1 MELKDIFSKR
11 LRNARLMRGLSM
23 QQLCVMM
30 NDIVTKQSVSK
41 YERGESMPDSTILIA
56 LCKALNISPDYLFR
70 ENRSALNNV
79 HYRKLTRLSAKEEK
93 SINLMVEDTIERI
106 NEIEDI
112 CGIERH
118 FDASSFTCQV
128 KSLNDVFCAATKLR
142 TDWNIGNA
150 AITNV
155 INILETNGII
165 VVEVEASDAFSGLNG
180 TLENGT
186 PVIVVNKQMSTERK
200 RFTALH
206 ELGHALLHFSEDMD
220 EKMEEQYCNIFANE
234 VLKPRQTF
242 LQSIGEK
249 RHDIALVELKN
260 LQSEFGIS
268 VDALMYKARY
278 LDVISENRYTT
289 YWKKKNFDSNFKSQV
304 EKSIID
310 DEHCTRFEN
319 LIYRALSSGLITES
333 KAAVLLNKTTEE
345 VWRYY
350 IGGYQIAEK
359 WLKDRKG
366 TKLDLNAIIHY
377 SNILYVLA
385 QTIYLSKEIDKIY
398 I

>member
-41 YERGESMPDSTILIA
+41 YERGEYARQYHSHRIMQSPEHF
-56 LCKALNISPDYLFR
+56 PDYLFR

-112 CGIERH
+112 CSIERH

-128 KSLNDVFCAATKLR
+128 TSLNDVFSAATKLR

-155 INILETNGII
+155 INILETNGSI

-186 PVIVVNKQMSTERK
+186 PVIVINKQMSTERK

-206 ELGHALLHFSEDMD
+206 ELGHALLHFPEDMD

-234 VLKPRQTF
+234 VLMPKQTF
-242 LQSIGEK
+242 FQSIGEK

-289 YWKKKNFDSNFKSQV
+289 YWKKKISIPISNP
-304 EKSIID
+304 
-310 DEHCTRFEN
+310 R
-319 LIYRALSSGLITES
+319 
-333 KAAVLLNKTTEE
+333 
-345 VWRYY
+345 
-350 IGGYQIAEK
+350 
-359 WLKDRKG
+359 
-366 TKLDLNAIIHY
+366 
-377 SNILYVLA
+377 
-385 QTIYLSKEIDKIY
+385 
-398 I
+398 

>member
-23 QQLCVMM
+23 QQLCVMI

-41 YERGESMPDSTILIA
+41 YERGESMPDSTVLIA
-56 LCKALNISPDYLFR
+56 LCDALNITPDYLFR
-70 ENRSALNNV
+70 DNRSALNNV

-93 SINLMVEDTIERI
+93 SINLMVEDAIERI

-118 FDASSFTCQV
+118 FDTSSFDFQV
-128 KSLNDVFCAATKLR
+128 KSINDVFSASTQLR
-142 TDWNIGNA
+142 NSWNMGNA

-155 INILETNGII
+155 INMLESNGII
-165 VVEVEASDAFSGLNG
+165 VVEVDATDAFSGLNG
-180 TLENGT
+180 TLDNDT
-186 PVIVVNKQMSTERK
+186 PVIVINNQMTAERK

-206 ELGHALLHFSEDMD
+206 ELGHALLHFSEDID
-220 EKMEEQYCNIFANE
+220 DKTEELLCNVFANE
-234 VLKPRQTF
+234 VLVPRKIF
-242 LQSIGEK
+242 LQTIGEK

-260 LQSEFGIS
+260 LQSEYGIS

-289 YWKKKNFDSNFKSQV
+289 YWKKKNFDTTFKSQV
-304 EKSIID
+304 EKSMAD
-310 DEHCTRFEN
+310 NEHSTRFEN
-319 LIYRALSSGLITES
+319 LIYRALSSDLITES

-345 VWRYY
+345 V
-350 IGGYQIAEK
+350 
-359 WLKDRKG
+359 LH
-366 TKLDLNAIIHY
+366 NF
-377 SNILYVLA
+377 VLA
-385 QTIYLSKEIDKIY
+385 
-398 I
+398 

>member
-118 FDASSFTCQV
+118 FDASSFSCQV
-128 KSLNDVFCAATKLR
+128 KSLNDVFTAATKLR

-165 VVEVEASDAFSGLNG
+165 VVEVEASNAFSGLNG

-186 PVIVVNKQMSTERK
+186 PVIVINKQMSTERK

-234 VLKPRQTF
+234 VLMPRQTF

-304 EKSIID
+304 EKSVID
-310 DEHCTRFEN
+310 DEHSTRFEN

-345 VWRYY
+345 V
-350 IGGYQIAEK
+350 
-359 WLKDRKG
+359 LH
-366 TKLDLNAIIHY
+366 NF
-377 SNILYVLA
+377 VLA
-385 QTIYLSKEIDKIY
+385 
-398 I
+398 

>member
-1 MELKDIFSKR
+1 
-11 LRNARLMRGLSM
+11 M

-56 LCKALNISPDYLFR
+56 LCKALNITPDYLFR

-79 HYRKLTRLSAKEEK
+79 HYRKLTRLNAKEEK
-93 SINLMVEDTIERI
+93 SINLMVEDAIERI

-128 KSLNDVFCAATKLR
+128 KSLNDVFSTATKLR

-165 VVEVEASDAFSGLNG
+165 VVEVEAYDAFSGLNG

-206 ELGHALLHFSEDMD
+206 ELGHALLHFPEDMD
-220 EKMEEQYCNIFANE
+220 EKIEELYCNIFANE
-234 VLKPRQTF
+234 VLMPRPTF

-289 YWKKKNFDSNFKSQV
+289 YWKKKNFDPNFKSQV

-310 DEHCTRFEN
+310 DEHSTRFEN

-345 VWRYY
+345 V
-350 IGGYQIAEK
+350 
-359 WLKDRKG
+359 
-366 TKLDLNAIIHY
+366 LN
-377 SNILYVLA
+377 NFVLA
-385 QTIYLSKEIDKIY
+385 
-398 I
+398 

>member
-1 MELKDIFSKR
+1 M
-11 LRNARLMRGLSM
+11 ALS
-23 QQLCVMM
+23 
-30 NDIVTKQSVSK
+30 
-41 YERGESMPDSTILIA
+41 
-56 LCKALNISPDYLFR
+56 
-70 ENRSALNNV
+70 RSL
-79 HYRKLTRLSAKEEK
+79 HSYFQIIIK
-93 SINLMVEDTIERI
+93 DTIERI

-128 KSLNDVFCAATKLR
+128 KSLNDVFSAATKLR

-165 VVEVEASDAFSGLNG
+165 VVEVETSDAFSGLNG
-180 TLENGT
+180 TLGNGT
-186 PVIVVNKQMSTERK
+186 PVIVINKQMSTERK

-206 ELGHALLHFSEDMD
+206 ELGHALLHFPEDMD

-234 VLKPRQTF
+234 VLMPRQTF

-260 LQSEFGIS
+260 LQAEFGIS

-310 DEHCTRFEN
+310 DEHSTRFEN

-345 VWRYY
+345 V
-350 IGGYQIAEK
+350 
-359 WLKDRKG
+359 LH
-366 TKLDLNAIIHY
+366 NF
-377 SNILYVLA
+377 VLA
-385 QTIYLSKEIDKIY
+385 
-398 I
+398 

>member
-1 MELKDIFSKR
+1 M
-11 LRNARLMRGLSM
+11 
-23 QQLCVMM
+23 
-30 NDIVTKQSVSK
+30 
-41 YERGESMPDSTILIA
+41 
-56 LCKALNISPDYLFR
+56 
-70 ENRSALNNV
+70 
-79 HYRKLTRLSAKEEK
+79 
-93 SINLMVEDTIERI
+93 
-106 NEIEDI
+106 
-112 CGIERH
+112 
-118 FDASSFTCQV
+118 
-128 KSLNDVFCAATKLR
+128 
-142 TDWNIGNA
+142 
-150 AITNV
+150 
-155 INILETNGII
+155 
-165 VVEVEASDAFSGLNG
+165 VEVEASDAFSGLNG

-206 ELGHALLHFSEDMD
+206 ELGHALLHFPEDMD
-220 EKMEEQYCNIFANE
+220 EKIEELYCNIFANE
-234 VLKPRQTF
+234 VLMPRQTF

-310 DEHCTRFEN
+310 DEHSTRFEN

-345 VWRYY
+345 VILSITRPPISLSQFHKATYFAPSTHF
-350 IGGYQIAEK
+350 GQK
-359 WLKDRKG
+359 
-366 TKLDLNAIIHY
+366 HY
-377 SNILYVLA
+377 
-385 QTIYLSKEIDKIY
+385 KH
-398 I
+398 

>member
-56 LCKALNISPDYLFR
+56 LCKALNVTPDYLFR
-70 ENRSALNNV
+70 KNRSALNNI

-93 SINLMVEDTIERI
+93 SINLLVEDTIERI

-118 FDASSFTCQV
+118 FDTSSFIWQV
-128 KSLNDVFCAATKLR
+128 RTINDVFSAATKLR
-142 TDWNIGNA
+142 NDWNIGNA

-155 INILETNGII
+155 INILENNGII

-180 TLENGT
+180 SLENEN
-186 PVIVVNKQMSTERK
+186 PVIVINKQMSAERK

-206 ELGHALLHFSEDMD
+206 ELGHALLRFPKDIN
-220 EKMEEQYCNIFANE
+220 EKEEELYCNVFANE
-234 VLKPRQTF
+234 VLMPRQAF
-242 LQSIGEK
+242 LQFIGEK

-260 LQSEFGIS
+260 LQSEYGIS

-278 LDVISENRYTT
+278 LNVISENRYTT
-289 YWKKKNFDSNFKSQV
+289 YWKKKNFDPNFKSQV
-304 EKSIID
+304 EKSVID
-310 DEHCTRFEN
+310 DEHSTRFEN
-319 LIYRALSSGLITES
+319 LVYRALSSGLITES

-345 VWRYY
+345 V
-350 IGGYQIAEK
+350 
-359 WLKDRKG
+359 LH
-366 TKLDLNAIIHY
+366 NF
-377 SNILYVLA
+377 VLA
-385 QTIYLSKEIDKIY
+385 
-398 I
+398 

>member
-128 KSLNDVFCAATKLR
+128 KSLNDVFSAATKLR

-186 PVIVVNKQMSTERK
+186 PVIVINKQMSTERK

-206 ELGHALLHFSEDMD
+206 ELGHALLHFQKTWM
-220 EKMEEQYCNIFANE
+220 KRWKNNTAIF
-234 VLKPRQTF
+234 LPMKF
-242 LQSIGEK
+242 
-249 RHDIALVELKN
+249 
-260 LQSEFGIS
+260 
-268 VDALMYKARY
+268 
-278 LDVISENRYTT
+278 
-289 YWKKKNFDSNFKSQV
+289 
-304 EKSIID
+304 
-310 DEHCTRFEN
+310 
-319 LIYRALSSGLITES
+319 
-333 KAAVLLNKTTEE
+333 
-345 VWRYY
+345 
-350 IGGYQIAEK
+350 
-359 WLKDRKG
+359 
-366 TKLDLNAIIHY
+366 
-377 SNILYVLA
+377 
-385 QTIYLSKEIDKIY
+385 
-398 I
+398 

>member
-56 LCKALNISPDYLFR
+56 LCHALDVTPDYLFR
-70 ENRSALNNV
+70 ANRSSLHNV

-118 FDASSFTCQV
+118 FDASTFGFQV
-128 KSLNDVFCAATKLR
+128 KSMDDVFIAASQLR
-142 TDWNIGNA
+142 KDWNIGNA
-150 AITNV
+150 AISNV
-155 INILETNGII
+155 INMLESNGII
-165 VVEVEASDAFSGLNG
+165 VVEVDASDAFSGLNG
-180 TLENGT
+180 TLEDGT
-186 PVIVVNKQMSTERK
+186 PVIVINLRMTAERK

-206 ELGHALLHFSEDMD
+206 ELGHALLRFSEDVD
-220 EKMEEQYCNIFANE
+220 EKAEEQFCNVFANE
-234 VLKPRQTF
+234 ILIPKQVF
-242 LQSIGEK
+242 LQTIGNK

-260 LQSEFGIS
+260 LQSDYGIS
-268 VDALMYKARY
+268 VDALMYKAKY
-278 LDVISENRYTT
+278 LDIISENRYTT
-289 YWKKKNFDSNFKSQV
+289 YWKKKNFDSTFKSQV
-304 EKSIID
+304 EKSISD
-310 DEHCTRFEN
+310 DEHSTRFEN

-333 KAAVLLNKTTEE
+333 KAAVLLNKTIEE
-345 VWRYY
+345 V
-350 IGGYQIAEK
+350 
-359 WLKDRKG
+359 LH
-366 TKLDLNAIIHY
+366 NF
-377 SNILYVLA
+377 VLA
-385 QTIYLSKEIDKIY
+385 
-398 I
+398 

>member
-128 KSLNDVFCAATKLR
+128 KSLNDVFSAATKLR

-186 PVIVVNKQMSTERK
+186 PVIVINKQMSTDRK

-206 ELGHALLHFSEDMD
+206 ELGHALLHFPEDMD

-234 VLKPRQTF
+234 VLMPRQTF

-310 DEHCTRFEN
+310 DEHSTRFEN

-366 TKLDLNAIIHY
+366 TELDFNAIIHY

-385 QTIYLSKEIDKIY
+385 HNEPLAGGH
-398 I
+398 